1 MVIEFDDELAQM
13 DEREMA
19 TDPGVHEAV
28 SLQDPLSSLDCPQP
42 VVVSSGTTIEDA
54 VKRVQSRSLGC
65 VLVVEDGELSGILTE
80 RDILQKITGKGLN
93 FTREIVDDY
102 MTPNP
107 EYLKMQ
113 DPVAYALNKMTVGG
127 FRHVPI
133 VDDEKQPVGMV
144 SLVDI
149 VSHIANYFGDEILN
163 LPAKPQRKAL
173 SRPEGG

>member
-13 DEREMA
+13 DEQEKE
-19 TDPGVHEAV
+19 TKSSVHEAV
-28 SLQDPLSSLDCPQP
+28 SIKDPISSLDCPQP
-42 VVVSSGTTIEDA
+42 VVVSTGTTIEDA

-80 RDILQKITGKGLN
+80 RDILQKITGKGLD
-93 FTREIVDDY
+93 FSREIVDNY

-107 EYLKMQ
+107 EYLKML
-113 DPVAYALNKMTVGG
+113 DPVAYALNKMIVGG

-133 VDDEKQPVGMV
+133 VDDEKQPVGLV

-149 VSHIANYFGDEILN
+149 VRHIANYFSDEILN
-163 LPAKPQRKAL
+163 LPVKPQRKAL
-173 SRPEGG
+173 DRPEGG